1 MRVAILAS
9 LLALPAAAQEK
20 AGNPID
26 AYFEKAW
33 KEAGVAPGAKAD
45 DYEFLRRT
53 TLDVLGRLPKPD
65 EIRAFEKSNDR
76 AKKIDELLDHAD
88 AAEYFADTWMRIL
101 LNYRFEETA
110 PLKMNFPAFR
120 GYLKETWAKD
130 VPYRDFVAQLLS
142 DHGDNVKKPASNF
155 FLVTL
160 DPMEPPHEI
169 TARTTK
175 VFLGLQLQCARC
187 HDHPFE
193 KYTQEDFWGL
203 TAFFNGLKPKAR
215 TTFDGFGVKLM
226 AEPKGAMMIPDSKTE
241 VEPRFLGG
249 QKPDPATP
257 PLKAYADW
265 VTSHKQFPRAI
276 VNRLWAQY
284 MGRGFVEPID
294 KFTDKSRP
302 THPELLDAL
311 GWEFAKGGTRL
322 KPFLRTILNSR
333 AYQASGKAPE
343 DADPKLHTHMI
354 LKPKNPVQVLNML
367 TWTLNMDVF
376 LQEFYKGYLK
386 NFGDDNFFAKSYGNP
401 EVFRMYLHL
410 FAQGLLAPSGTA
422 PEESKYTGSVR
433 LALKLMN
440 SQDLQN
446 LVKAEWGRLAE
457 ILKKEQTPEGR
468 LGEIFY
474 TLLSRPPDAQEKE
487 RYLGYIAKKKGDKKA
502 FEDIYW
508 VLLNSTEMIFN
519 H

>member
-1 MRVAILAS
+1 
-9 LLALPAAAQEK
+9 
-20 AGNPID
+20 
-26 AYFEKAW
+26 
-33 KEAGVAPGAKAD
+33 
-45 DYEFLRRT
+45 
-53 TLDVLGRLPKPD
+53 
-65 EIRAFEKSNDR
+65 
-76 AKKIDELLDHAD
+76 
-88 AAEYFADTWMRIL
+88 
-101 LNYRFEETA
+101 
-110 PLKMNFPAFR
+110 
-120 GYLKETWAKD
+120 
-130 VPYRDFVAQLLS
+130 
-142 DHGDNVKKPASNF
+142 
-155 FLVTL
+155 
-160 DPMEPPHEI
+160 MEPPHEI